1 MVAIVPATLGEM
13 LTSSARRFG
22 RKPFLV
28 CADRTLSFE
37 EVDELASNV
46 ALNLSRLGIRA
57 GDVVTLWMENG
68 WRWVAAYY
76 GALRLGAVVNPV
88 NILLTAQE
96 VDFIARDCGA
106 KVLIAG
112 ADKARGLPGDF
123 RVPVI
128 TDAPCTGNGDE
139 SFDSLVAP
147 TVAGVSP
154 FPRAALSPESRAAI
168 CYTSGTTGY
177 PKGAV
182 LRHRS
187 VLTNTSMTALM
198 HGRSAGDTVVS
209 ALPCPHVYG
218 NIVLNTAVACGM
230 TLVLLPRFEEH
241 TVLEAIH
248 RNRATLFEGV
258 PTMFMKLLNDAG
270 LVRSDLSSLRLCTV
284 GGQTMPVATMEEVER
299 RFGCPL
305 IELWGM
311 TEIGGLGTT
320 HPHNGPRRLGS
331 IGVPLPLSE
340 AKVADV
346 DDAGRV
352 LARGEVGELMIRG
365 PLVMDGYFNNPD
377 ATREAIEPDGWLHTG
392 DLVRQDE
399 DGYYFVVDRKKEVII
414 SGGYNVYPAEVER
427 VIAQHPAVAMVAVA
441 AASDELK
448 GQVPKAFVVL
458 RGGASCT
465 ADSIIAHCRTQ
476 LASYKRPAA
485 VEFLDDLPK
494 TSTGKILRRALA
506 GQPVRTPRGQ

>member
-1 MVAIVPATLGEM
+1 MYASLPQMLAT
-13 LTSSARRFG
+13 SALRFG
-22 RKPFLV
+22 SKPFLV

-37 EVDELASNV
+37 QADALASNV
-46 ALNLSRLGIRA
+46 ALNLGRLGTRP
-57 GDVVTLWMENG
+57 GDAVTLWMENG
-68 WRWVAAYY
+68 WRWVVAYY

-88 NILLTAQE
+88 NILLTAHE
-96 VDFIARDCGA
+96 VDFIARDCCA
-106 KVLIAG
+106 KVIIAG
-112 ADKARGLPGDF
+112 ADKARELPGDLGI
-123 RVPVI
+123 PVI
-128 TDAPCTGNGDE
+128 VETPQAGSATAGFDALAAPMTGATSSSSWAE
-139 SFDSLVAP
+139 ASAEAV
-147 TVAGVSP
+147 
-154 FPRAALSPESRAAI
+154 AAI
-168 CYTSGTTGY
+168 CYTSGTTGH

-187 VLTNTSMTALM
+187 VVTNTLMTALM
-198 HGRSAGDTVVS
+198 HGRSASDTVVS

-218 NIVLNTAVACGM
+218 NIVLNAAVACGM
-230 TLVLLPRFEEH
+230 TLVLLPRFEERA
-241 TVLEAIH
+241 VLEAIQRH
-248 RNRATLFEGV
+248 RATMFEGV
-258 PTMFMKLLNDAG
+258 PTMFMKLLNHEG
-270 LVRSDLSSLRLCTV
+270 FERFDLGSLRLCTV

-311 TEIGGLGTT
+311 TELGGLGTT

-331 IGVPLPLSE
+331 IGVPLPLTE

-346 DDAGRV
+346 NDASRT
-352 LARGEVGELMIRG
+352 LPRGEVGELLIRG
-365 PLVMDGYFNNPD
+365 PLVMESYFNNPE
-377 ATREAIEPDGWLHTG
+377 ATRDTIEPDGWLHTG

-399 DGYYFVVDRKKEVII
+399 DGYYFVVDRKKEVIL

-441 AASDELK
+441 AAADELK

-465 ADSIIAHCRTQ
+465 AESIIAHCRTQ
-476 LASYKRPAA
+476 LASYKRPVA
-485 VEFLDDLPK
+485 VEFLEDLPK

-506 GQPVRTPRGQ
+506 TVRL